1 LLVTIDPIGGGTASA
16 SVGIG
21 RSLTVKRL
29 GMPGQMSM
37 TRRAE

>member
-1 LLVTIDPIGGGTASA
+1 LLVTIDPIGGCIASA
-16 SVGIG
+16 HVGVG

-29 GMPGQMSM
+29 GMPGRMSM